1 MFRKYLVDIVHE
13 AVSKY
18 HRIWSNE
25 NYYKIKD
32 DANARRL
39 FFADIRIRCQRQ
51 EINELHNQ
59 IAQQKAL
66 VAELRAKTKPNQ
78 LNESEGE

>member
-1 MFRKYLVDIVHE
+1 MIRKYLVDIVHD

-18 HRIWSNE
+18 HRIWTNE
-25 NYYKIKD
+25 NYYKVKD

-51 EINELHNQ
+51 EINELHSQ
-59 IAQQKAL
+59 LIAEKLHSSTLRKAL
-66 VAELRAKTKPNQ
+66 
-78 LNESEGE
+78 NECREVKI